1 MLSFIK
7 PADPNETSSLVS
19 PSMSSSGHKYTSN
32 TQNSQCIQFKYICFK
47 KTNLCTWKGSL
58 WLILCIDICKMCLI
72 QGWRCFKI
80 IWKTTYVNNWFPSR
94 TFLIHPPA
102 APILK
107 NQSTW
112 YYVFNS
118 SVVLFF
124 FFLPMIEFWNVLCF
138 LNLEQL
144 VGVFKDPEG
153 LENCSL
159 DLALDQCFQK
169 KTLEENSAM
178 CGQSANIAANL
189 AQANPLKWVW
199 NNLFFYWLI

>member
-19 PSMSSSGHKYTSN
+19 PSMSSSGHKYSSN

-47 KTNLCTWKGSL
+47 KTNLCTWQGSL
-58 WLILCIDICKMCLI
+58 WLILCIDFCYMCLI
-72 QGWRCFKI
+72 QAWRCFKI

-112 YYVFNS
+112 YNVFNS
-118 SVVLFF
+118 SVELFF
-124 FFLPMIEFWNVLCF
+124 FFCLWLNFEMHYVFWT
-138 LNLEQL
+138 LNNWLGFSRIQKAWKTAPWTWRL
-144 VGVFKDPEG
+144 TSVFKRKLLRKIQRCVDRV
-153 LENCSL
+153 LTSL
-159 DLALDQCFQK
+159 L
-169 KTLEENSAM
+169 TLHK
-178 CGQSANIAANL
+178 QIH
-189 AQANPLKWVW
+189 
-199 NNLFFYWLI
+199 

>member
-19 PSMSSSGHKYTSN
+19 PSMSSSGHKYSSN

-58 WLILCIDICKMCLI
+58 WLILCIDFCYMCLI
-72 QGWRCFKI
+72 QAWRCFKI

-112 YYVFNS
+112 YNVFNS

-124 FFLPMIEFWNVLCF
+124 FFAYDWILKCIMFSEPWTTGWGFQGSRRLGKLLLGLGAWP
-138 LNLEQL
+138 
-144 VGVFKDPEG
+144 VFSKEKSWGKFSD
-153 LENCSL
+153 
-159 DLALDQCFQK
+159 
-169 KTLEENSAM
+169 
-178 CGQSANIAANL
+178 
-189 AQANPLKWVW
+189 VW
-199 NNLFFYWLI
+199 TEC